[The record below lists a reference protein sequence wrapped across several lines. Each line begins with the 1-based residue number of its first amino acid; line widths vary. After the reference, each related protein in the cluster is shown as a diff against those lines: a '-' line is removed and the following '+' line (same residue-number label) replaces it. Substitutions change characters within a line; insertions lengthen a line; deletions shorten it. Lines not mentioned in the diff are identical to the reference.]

1 MPDVASGST
10 FLRGLPAGSLG
21 CMTRPAPEVY
31 DRLRA
36 LVAIPEFRADPSSR
50 ESAVLNEVFT
60 GEPLA
65 EIPVGTAADVE
76 TAVERARA
84 AQVAWAERSAKD
96 RAAVLSRFA
105 TQVMRGRE
113 ELMDIVQAETGK
125 NRASAQEEVLDC
137 LITGRHYAGTA
148 PGLLAPKR
156 VQGMLPGLTKAVVR
170 RHPKGV
176 VGVIAP
182 WNYPLNLAATDA
194 LAALAA
200 GNAVVIKPAS
210 ITPFCALA
218 AAEMLYRAG
227 LPRDLFQVV
236 PGPGGAV
243 GGAIVDNVDYLMF
256 TGSTETGRTL
266 GRRCGERLI
275 GFSAELGGKNAMIV
289 TDGADL
295 DEVAEVATRAFFSN
309 SGQLCISMERVYV
322 EKSVASQLIETL
334 TARIGAMSL
343 GPSYDFDAEMGSLIS
358 QDQLDT
364 VTAHVD
370 DAVAK
375 GARVLAGGRPR
386 PDLGPLFYEPTLL
399 ADVPEDAT
407 CFGEETFGPVVSIYP
422 VDSVDEAVEKANDTE
437 YGLNSSVFAGSD
449 AEGEAIAARLRTGT
463 VNVGEGY
470 VAGWGSIA
478 GPMGGMG
485 ASGVGR
491 RHGEEGLLKYTE
503 AQTVATQRVM
513 HFGGPS
519 FLSRD
524 RWQSVLAPATD
535 AMRFLPGR

>member
-1 MPDVASGST
+1 MS
-10 FLRGLPAGSLG
+10 
-21 CMTRPAPEVY
+21 RPTPRVY
-31 DRLRA
+31 DRLRD
-36 LVAIPEFRADPSSR
+36 LVAIPEFRADPASRSS
-50 ESAVLNEVFT
+50 SVITEVFT

-65 EIPVGTAADVE
+65 EIPVGTADDVGV
-76 TAVERARA
+76 AVKRARA
-84 AQVAWAERSAKD
+84 AQVAWADRSPEERATI
-96 RAAVLSRFA
+96 LSRFA
-105 TQVMRGRE
+105 KEVMQGRDQ
-113 ELMDIVQAETGK
+113 LMDIVQAETGK
-125 NRASAQEEVLDC
+125 SRASAQEEVLDC
-137 LITGRHYAGTA
+137 LITARHYARTA

-156 VQGMLPGLTKAVVR
+156 VQGMVPGLTKAVVR

-182 WNYPLNLAATDA
+182 WNYPLTLAVTDA

-218 AAEMLYRAG
+218 AADLLYRAG

-243 GGAIVDNVDYLMF
+243 GGAIVASVDYLMF
-256 TGSTETGRTL
+256 TGSTATGRTL
-266 GRRCGERLI
+266 GREAGERLI

-289 TDGADL
+289 TAGADL
-295 DEVAEVATRAFFSN
+295 DEVVEVATRAFFSN
-309 SGQLCISMERVYV
+309 SGQLCISVERVYV
-322 EKSVASQLIETL
+322 ERSVASEL
-334 TARIGAMSL
+334 TARLIARVEAMSV
-343 GPSYDFDAEMGSLIS
+343 GPGYDFEAEMGSLIS
-358 QDQLDT
+358 RDQLDT
-364 VTAHVD
+364 VIAHVD

-422 VDSVDEAVEKANDTE
+422 VDSVDEAITRANDTE
-437 YGLNSSVFAGSD
+437 YGLNSSVFAASD
-449 AEGEAIAARLRTGT
+449 AEGESIAARLRTGT

-470 VAGWGSIA
+470 VAGWGSVA

-485 ASGVGR
+485 ASGMGR

-503 AQTVATQRVM
+503 SQTVATQRVV
-513 HFGGPS
+513 HLGGPS
-519 FLSRD
+519 FLSRN
-524 RWQSVLAPATD
+524 RWQELLAPATN

>member
-1 MPDVASGST
+1 MS
-10 FLRGLPAGSLG
+10 
-21 CMTRPAPEVY
+21 RPTPRVY
-31 DRLRA
+31 DRLRD

-50 ESAVLNEVFT
+50 PSVVITEVFT

-65 EIPVGTAADVE
+65 EIPVGTAEDV
-76 TAVERARA
+76 AVAVNRARA
-84 AQVAWAERSAKD
+84 AQVAWAERSPED
-96 RAAVLSRFA
+96 RVAVLSRFA
-105 TQVMRGRE
+105 REIMRNRDQ
-113 ELMDIVQAETGK
+113 LMDIVQAETGK
-125 NRASAQEEVLDC
+125 SRASAQEEVLDC
-137 LITGRHYAGTA
+137 LITARHYAKTA

-156 VQGMLPGLTKAVVR
+156 VQGMIPGLTKAVVR

-218 AAEMLYRAG
+218 AADMLYRAG

-243 GGAIVDNVDYLMF
+243 GGAIADSVDYLMF
-256 TGSTETGRTL
+256 TGSTATGRTL
-266 GRRCGERLI
+266 GRQAGERLI

-289 TDGADL
+289 TAGADL

-309 SGQLCISMERVYV
+309 SGQLCISVERVYV
-322 EKSVASQLIETL
+322 ERSVASEL
-334 TARIGAMSL
+334 TEKLAARVEAMSV
-343 GPSYDFDAEMGSLIS
+343 GPGYDFEAEMGSLIS
-358 QDQLDT
+358 RDQLDT
-364 VTAHVD
+364 VTAHVG

-399 ADVPEDAT
+399 TDVPQDAT

-422 VDSVDEAVEKANDTE
+422 VDSVDEAVNKANDTE
-437 YGLNSSVFAGSD
+437 YGLNSSVFAASD
-449 AEGEAIAARLRTGT
+449 AEGESIAVRLRTGT

-470 VAGWGSIA
+470 AAGWGSVA

-485 ASGVGR
+485 ASGMGR
-491 RHGEEGLLKYTE
+491 RHGDEGLLKYTE
-503 AQTVATQRVM
+503 SQTVATQRVLHM
-513 HFGGPS
+513 GGPS

-524 RWQSVLAPATD
+524 RWQKMLAPATD

>member
-1 MPDVASGST
+1 MYSAASSPVPLTGMS
-10 FLRGLPAGSLG
+10 
-21 CMTRPAPEVY
+21 RPSAHVY
-31 DRLRA
+31 DRLRD
-36 LVAIPEFRADPSSR
+36 LVAIPEFRADPTSR
-50 ESAVLNEVFT
+50 PSTTINEVFT

-65 EIPVGTAADVE
+65 EIPAGTAEDVVG
-76 TAVERARA
+76 AVDRARA
-84 AQVAWAERSAKD
+84 AQVAWAERDPAD
-96 RAAVLSRFA
+96 RVAVLKRFA
-105 TQVMRGRE
+105 TQVMRNRG

-125 NRASAQEEVLDC
+125 SRTSAQEEVLDC
-137 LITGRHYAGTA
+137 LITARHYERTA

-156 VQGMLPGLTKAVVR
+156 VPGMLPGLTKATVR

-218 AAEMLYRAG
+218 AADMLYRAG
-227 LPRDLFQVV
+227 LPRELFQVV
-236 PGPGGAV
+236 PGSGGTV

-256 TGSTETGRTL
+256 TGSTATGRTL
-266 GRRCGERLI
+266 GSRCGERLI
-275 GFSAELGGKNAMIV
+275 DFSAELGGKNAMIV
-289 TDGADL
+289 TEGADL
-295 DEVAEVATRAFFSN
+295 DRVAEVATRAFFSN
-309 SGQLCISMERVYV
+309 SGQLCISVERVYV
-322 EKSVASQLIETL
+322 ERSIAAELTEKL
-334 TARIGAMSL
+334 TARVKAMSI
-343 GPSYDFDAEMGSLIS
+343 GPGYDFTAEMGSLIS
-358 QDQLDT
+358 RDQLDT
-364 VTAHVD
+364 VTAHVE

-375 GARVLAGGRPR
+375 GARVLAGGRAR

-399 ADVPEDAT
+399 ADVSEDAT

-422 VDSVDEAVEKANDTE
+422 VDSVEEAIAEANNTE
-437 YGLNSSVFAGSD
+437 YGLNSSVFAATD

-470 VAGWGSIA
+470 VAGWGSVA
-478 GPMGGMG
+478 GPMGGFG

-491 RHGEEGLLKYTE
+491 RHGDEGLLKYTE
-503 AQTVATQRVM
+503 SQTIATQRVM
-513 HFGGPS
+513 HMGGPS
-519 FLSRD
+519 FLPRK
-524 RWQSVLAPATD
+524 RWQQMLAPATN

>member
-1 MPDVASGST
+1 
-10 FLRGLPAGSLG
+10 
-21 CMTRPAPEVY
+21 MTRPAPHVY

-36 LVAIPEFRADPSSR
+36 LVAIPEFRTDPSSR
-50 ESAVLNEVFT
+50 KSTVINEVFT

-65 EIPVGTAADVE
+65 EIPVGTPQDVE
-76 TAVERARA
+76 GAVERARA
-84 AQVAWAERSAKD
+84 AQVAWAERSPKE
-96 RAAVLSRFA
+96 RAAVLTRFA
-105 TQVMRGRE
+105 THVNRNRD
-113 ELMDIVQAETGK
+113 ELMNIVQAETGK

-137 LITGRHYAGTA
+137 LITARHYAGVA

-170 RHPKGV
+170 RHAKGV

-210 ITPFCALA
+210 LTPFCALA
-218 AAEMLYRAG
+218 AAEMLYSAG
-227 LPRDLFQVV
+227 LPRDLFQVI

-243 GGAIVDNVDYLMF
+243 GGAIVESVDYLMF
-256 TGSTETGRTL
+256 TGSSETGRTL
-266 GRRCGERLI
+266 GAQCGKRLI

-289 TDGADL
+289 AAGADL
-295 DEVAEVATRAFFSN
+295 DRVAEVATRAFFSN

-322 EKSVASQLIETL
+322 EKSIAPQLIEKL
-334 TARIGAMSL
+334 TARVSAMSL
-343 GPSYDFDAEMGSLIS
+343 GPGYNFDSEMGSLIS
-358 QDQLDT
+358 RDQLDT
-364 VTAHVD
+364 VIAHVD
-370 DAVAK
+370 DAVSK
-375 GARVLAGGRPR
+375 GARILAGGRAR

-422 VDSVDEAVEKANDTE
+422 VESVEEAIAKANDTE
-437 YGLNSSVFAGSD
+437 YGLNSSVFAASD

-470 VAGWGSIA
+470 VAGWGSVA

-485 ASGVGR
+485 QSGVGR
-491 RHGEEGLLKYTE
+491 RHGDEGLLKYTE
-503 AQTVATQRVM
+503 AQTVATQRLVHM
-513 HFGGPS
+513 GGPS
-519 FLSRD
+519 FLSRN
-524 RWQSVLAPATD
+524 RWQTVLGPATD

>member
-1 MPDVASGST
+1 MS
-10 FLRGLPAGSLG
+10 
-21 CMTRPAPEVY
+21 RPTPRVY
-31 DRLRA
+31 DRLRD

-50 ESAVLNEVFT
+50 PSAVVAEVFT

-65 EIPVGTAADVE
+65 EIPVGTADDVVA
-76 TAVERARA
+76 AVDRARA
-84 AQVAWAERSAKD
+84 AQVAWAEREPED
-96 RAAVLSRFA
+96 RVAVLKRFA
-105 TQVMRGRE
+105 SQVMRDRDQ
-113 ELMDIVQAETGK
+113 LMDIIQAETGK
-125 NRASAQEEVLDC
+125 SRASAQEEVLDC
-137 LITGRHYAGTA
+137 LITARHYAKTA
-148 PGLLAPKR
+148 PALLAPKR
-156 VQGMLPGLTKAVVR
+156 VKGMLPGLTKAVVR

-210 ITPFCALA
+210 LTPFCALA
-218 AAEMLYRAG
+218 AADMLYRAG

-236 PGPGGAV
+236 PGSGGTV
-243 GGAIVDNVDYLMF
+243 GGAIVDNTDYLMF
-256 TGSTETGRTL
+256 TGSTATGRTL
-266 GRRCGERLI
+266 GRQCGERLI

-289 TDGADL
+289 AAGADL

-309 SGQLCISMERVYV
+309 SGQLCISVERVYV
-322 EKSVASQLIETL
+322 EESVAAEL
-334 TARIGAMSL
+334 TEKLVARVKAMSV
-343 GPSYDFDAEMGSLIS
+343 GPGYDFEAEMGSLIS
-358 QDQLDT
+358 RDQLDT

-407 CFGEETFGPVVSIYP
+407 CYGEETFGPVVSIYP
-422 VDSVDEAVEKANDTE
+422 VASVDEAVAKANDTE
-437 YGLNSSVFAGSD
+437 YGLNSSVFAASD

-470 VAGWGSIA
+470 VAGWGSVA

-491 RHGEEGLLKYTE
+491 RHGDEGLLKYTE
-503 AQTVATQRVM
+503 SQTIATQRVM
-513 HFGGPS
+513 HLGGPS
-519 FLSRD
+519 FLPRN
-524 RWQSVLAPATD
+524 RWQKVLAPATD

>member
-1 MPDVASGST
+1 MYSGAYSPVT
-10 FLRGLPAGSLG
+10 LAGMS
-21 CMTRPAPEVY
+21 RPAPRVY
-31 DRLRA
+31 DRLRD

-50 ESAVLNEVFT
+50 PSSTINEVFT

-65 EIPVGTAADVE
+65 EIPAGTADDVVA
-76 TAVERARA
+76 AVERARA
-84 AQVAWAERSAKD
+84 AQVAWAERDVAD
-96 RAAVLSRFA
+96 RVAVITRFA
-105 TQVMRGRE
+105 KEVMRNRA

-125 NRASAQEEVLDC
+125 SRSSAQEEVLDC
-137 LITGRHYAGTA
+137 LITARHYARTA

-170 RHPKGV
+170 RQPKGV

-194 LAALAA
+194 LAALIA

-218 AAEMLYRAG
+218 AADMFYRAG
-227 LPRDLFQVV
+227 LPRELFQVV
-236 PGPGGAV
+236 PGAGGTV

-256 TGSTETGRTL
+256 TGSTATGRTL
-266 GRRCGERLI
+266 GRQCGERLI

-289 TDGADL
+289 TAGADL
-295 DEVAEVATRAFFSN
+295 DRVAEVATRAFFSN
-309 SGQLCISMERVYV
+309 SGQLCISVERLYV
-322 EKSVASQLIETL
+322 EKSVAAQLTEKL
-334 TARIGAMSL
+334 TARVKAMSV
-343 GPSYDFDAEMGSLIS
+343 GPGYDFEAEMGSLIS

-364 VTAHVD
+364 VSAHVD
-370 DAVAK
+370 DAVSK
-375 GARVLAGGRPR
+375 GARVLAGGRAR

-407 CFGEETFGPVVSIYP
+407 CYGDETFGPVVSIYP
-422 VDSVDEAVEKANDTE
+422 VDSVEEAIAEANKTE
-437 YGLNSSVFAGSD
+437 YGLNSSVFAATD

-470 VAGWGSIA
+470 VAGWGSVA

-491 RHGEEGLLKYTE
+491 RHGDEGLLKYTE
-503 AQTVATQRVM
+503 AQTIATQRVM
-513 HFGGPS
+513 HMGGPS
-519 FLSRD
+519 FLPRK
-524 RWQSVLAPATD
+524 RWQQVLAPATN

>member
-1 MPDVASGST
+1 MPVAIGT
-10 FLRGLPAGSLG
+10 TGGSLDR
-21 CMTRPAPEVY
+21 MSRPAPHVY

-36 LVAIPEFRADPSSR
+36 LVAIPDFRADPESR
-50 ESAVLNEVFT
+50 PSDVVTEVFT

-65 EIPVGTAADVE
+65 EIPEGTADDVVD
-76 TAVERARA
+76 AVARARA
-84 AQVAWAERSAKD
+84 AQVAWAERSPKE
-96 RAAVLSRFA
+96 RVKVLERFA
-105 TQVMRGRE
+105 TEVMRHRE

-137 LITGRHYAGTA
+137 LITARHYASAA
-148 PGLLAPKR
+148 PGLLKPKR
-156 VQGMLPGLTKAVVR
+156 VPGMLPGLTKAVVR
-170 RHPKGV
+170 HHPKGV

-182 WNYPLNLAATDA
+182 WNYPLNLAVTDA

-218 AAEMLYRAG
+218 GAEMLYRAG

-236 PGPGGAV
+236 PGSGRVV
-243 GGAIVDNVDYLMF
+243 GGAIVENVDYLMF
-256 TGSTETGRTL
+256 TGSSATGRTL
-266 GRRCGERLI
+266 GRQCGERLI

-289 TDGADL
+289 TAGADL
-295 DEVAEVATRAFFSN
+295 DTVAEVATRAFFSN

-322 EKSVASQLIETL
+322 ERSVEQQLIEKL
-334 TARIGAMSL
+334 TARIRAMSL
-343 GPSYDFDAEMGSLIS
+343 GAGYDFAAEMGSLIS

-364 VTAHVD
+364 VSAHVE
-370 DAVAK
+370 DAVSK
-375 GARVLAGGRPR
+375 GARILTGGRPR

-422 VDSVDEAVEKANDTE
+422 VDSVDEAVEKANDTP

-470 VAGWGSIA
+470 VAGWGSVA

-485 ASGVGR
+485 ISGVGR
-491 RHGEEGLLKYTE
+491 RHGDEGLLKYTE
-503 AQTVATQRVM
+503 AQTVATQRVVHM
-513 HFGGPS
+513 GGPS
-519 FLSRD
+519 FLAGS
-524 RWQSVLAPATD
+524 RWQKLLAPATD
-535 AMRFLPGR
+535 SMRFLPGR

>member
-1 MPDVASGST
+1 MS
-10 FLRGLPAGSLG
+10 
-21 CMTRPAPEVY
+21 RPTPRVY
-31 DRLRA
+31 DRLRD

-50 ESAVLNEVFT
+50 PSTVITEVFT

-65 EIPVGTAADVE
+65 EIPVGTADDV
-76 TAVERARA
+76 AVAVKRARA
-84 AQVAWAERSAKD
+84 AQVAWAERSPED
-96 RAAVLSRFA
+96 RVAVLGRFA
-105 TQVMRGRE
+105 KEVMRNRDQ
-113 ELMDIVQAETGK
+113 LMDIVQAETGK
-125 NRASAQEEVLDC
+125 SRASAQEEVLDC
-137 LITGRHYAGTA
+137 LITARHYAKTA

-156 VQGMLPGLTKAVVR
+156 VQGMIPGLTKAVVR

-218 AAEMLYRAG
+218 AADMLYRAG

-243 GGAIVDNVDYLMF
+243 GGAIADSVDYLMF
-256 TGSTETGRTL
+256 TGSTATGRTL
-266 GRRCGERLI
+266 GRQAGERLI

-289 TDGADL
+289 TAGADL

-309 SGQLCISMERVYV
+309 SGQLCISVERVYV
-322 EKSVASQLIETL
+322 ERSVASEL
-334 TARIGAMSL
+334 TEKLAARVKAMSV
-343 GPSYDFDAEMGSLIS
+343 GPGYDFEAEMGSLIS
-358 QDQLDT
+358 RDQLDT
-364 VTAHVD
+364 VAAHVD
-370 DAVAK
+370 DAVDK
-375 GARVLAGGRPR
+375 GARILAGGRPR

-399 ADVPEDAT
+399 TDVPEDAT

-422 VDSVDEAVEKANDTE
+422 VDSVDEAIAKANDTE
-437 YGLNSSVFAGSD
+437 YGLNSSVFAASD
-449 AEGEAIAARLRTGT
+449 AEGEAIAVRLRTGT

-470 VAGWGSIA
+470 AAGWGSVA

-485 ASGVGR
+485 ASGMGR
-491 RHGEEGLLKYTE
+491 RHGDEGLLKYTE
-503 AQTVATQRVM
+503 SQTVATQRVVHM
-513 HFGGPS
+513 GGPS
-519 FLSRD
+519 FLSRN
-524 RWQSVLAPATD
+524 RWQTLLAPATD